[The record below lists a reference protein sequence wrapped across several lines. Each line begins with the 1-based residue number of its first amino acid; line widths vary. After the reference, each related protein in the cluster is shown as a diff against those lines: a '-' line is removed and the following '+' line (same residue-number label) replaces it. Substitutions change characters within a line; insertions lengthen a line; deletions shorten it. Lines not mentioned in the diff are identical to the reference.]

1 MPRTRLTG
9 LLAAGLLLIAAA
21 PAAAAPATVTVRVEG
36 KADTLVPR
44 TSVTTTTTAVNK
56 DGQTGHTCTGTSV
69 AGALEVATGGQWT
82 ATWDPNFKYFL
93 TGIKGETPATPE
105 FFSLWINGKESQ
117 LGVCDAELQ
126 QGDDVL
132 FYVAR
137 CDAGPPPDYACTNP
151 PVRPLVLTV
160 PSTVAAGAPFSVKV
174 VELAPDGTAT
184 PTEGAAVSGGGVSA
198 TTGADGTA
206 TLTLPAAGDFALRAT
221 KANRARSA
229 SELVQASVSD
239 VACACAPPTPPR
251 PPALGGAIT
260 SIREQ
265 QSFARRRAPRTLAG
279 TVVADAGVQQ
289 IRLRLT
295 RNDSGRC
302 QTFDGARERFVRLS
316 RCGAVHGRWFAVGD
330 RAQWSYLLPRRLGRG
345 RWVLD
350 IEATDRTGGR
360 TALARGSTRVVFFVR

>member
-1 MPRTRLTG
+1 MPIIRLTG
-9 LLAAGLLLIAAA
+9 LLAAGVLLVAAV
-21 PAAAAPATVTVRVEG
+21 PAVAAPATVTVRVEG

-44 TSVTTTTTAVNK
+44 TSVTTTTAAVNK
-56 DGQTGHTCTGTSV
+56 DGQAGHTCTGTSV

-82 ATWDPNFKYFL
+82 ATWDPSFKYFL
-93 TGIKGETPATPE
+93 TGIKGEAPATPE

-137 CDAGPPPDYACTNP
+137 CDPGPPPDYACTNP
-151 PVRPLVLTV
+151 PVRPLELTV
-160 PSTVAAGAPFSVKV
+160 PASAMYGVPFTVEV

-184 PTEGAAVSGGGVSA
+184 PAEGATVGAGDSTA
-198 TTGADGTA
+198 TTGTDGSA
-206 TLTLPAAGDFALRAT
+206 TLTLNAFGPITLRAT

-229 SELVQASVSD
+229 GETVVLGP
-239 VACACAPPTPPR
+239 APICSCGPLPR
-251 PPALGGAIT
+251 PPALGGNIT
-260 SIREQ
+260 SIREGQ
-265 QSFARRRAPRTLAG
+265 RFARRRAPRTLRG
-279 TVVADAGVQQ
+279 SVVADNGVQR

-295 RNDSGRC
+295 RNDRGRC
-302 QTFDGARERFVRLS
+302 QTFDGTRERFVRLS
-316 RCGAVHGRWFAVGD
+316 RCGAVRGRWFTVGD

-350 IEATDRTGGR
+350 VEVTDRTGRR
-360 TALARGSTRVVFFVR
+360 TALARGSSRVVFLVR

>member
-1 MPRTRLTG
+1 VPRTRLTG

-21 PAAAAPATVTVRVEG
+21 PAAAAPATVTLRVEG
-36 KADTLVPR
+36 KTDTLVPR

-56 DGQTGHTCTGTSV
+56 DGQAGHTCTGTSV

-151 PVRPLVLTV
+151 PVRPLELTV
-160 PSTVAAGAPFSVKV
+160 PSTAAAGTPFSVKV

-184 PTEGAAVSGGGVSA
+184 PTEGATVSGGGASA
-198 TTGADGTA
+198 TTGADGT
-206 TLTLPAAGDFALRAT
+206 TTMTLPASGEVVLRAA

-229 SELVQASVSD
+229 SETVRVGD
-239 VACACAPPTPPR
+239 VACSCVPPPPTPPR

-265 QSFARRRAPRTLAG
+265 QSFARRRAPRTLRG

-295 RNDSGRC
+295 RNDRGRC

-316 RCGAVHGRWFAVGD
+316 RCGATRGRWFAVGD
-330 RAQWSYLLPRRLGRG
+330 RAQWSYLLPARLGRG

-350 IEATDRTGGR
+350 IEVTDRTGAR
-360 TALARGSTRVVFFVR
+360 TVLARGTSRVVFFVR

>member
-21 PAAAAPATVTVRVEG
+21 PAAAAPATVTLRVEG

-44 TSVTTTTTAVNK
+44 TSVTTTTTAINK
-56 DGQTGHTCTGTSV
+56 DGQAGHACTGTSV
-69 AGALEVATGGQWT
+69 AGALEVASGGQWT

-117 LGVCDAELQ
+117 LGICDAELQ

-137 CDAGPPPDYACTNP
+137 CDAGPPPDYPCTNP

-160 PSTVAAGAPFSVKV
+160 PSPVAAGAPFSVKV

-184 PTEGAAVSGGGVSA
+184 PTEGATVSGGGVTA

-206 TLTLPAAGDFALRAT
+206 TLTLPAAGDVALRAT

-229 SELVQASVSD
+229 SEAVTVSA
-239 VACACAPPTPPR
+239 VPPPTTHLD
-251 PPALGGAIT
+251 PALPTPKLAGAIS

-265 QSFARRRAPRTLAG
+265 QRFARRRAPRTLRG

-295 RNDSGRC
+295 RNDRGRC

-316 RCGAVHGRWFAVGD
+316 RCGAVRGRWFTIGD
-330 RAQWSYLLPRRLGRG
+330 RAQWSYLLPTRLGRG

-350 IEATDRTGGR
+350 IEVTDRAARR
-360 TALARGSTRVVFFVR
+360 TALARGTSRVVFFVR